1 MRVACQR
8 VKKAGEHG
16 AQRVLIGCM
25 EAAIRPATREDLPG
39 IVAIYNEAVQD
50 TTGTYDAEPHTLEQ
64 RTAWFEHF
72 EAKEYP
78 ILVEDRVRGWGS
90 LSPFVE
96 RAGFRHTAICSVYVA
111 ESARGQGLGTALLE
125 ALLAEAPR
133 RELHTVLAAVDA
145 ANVPS
150 LRLHEKLGFN
160 PVGTFQ
166 EIGRKADRWHDVVY
180 LQRML

>member
-1 MRVACQR
+1 
-8 VKKAGEHG
+8 
-16 AQRVLIGCM
+16 M
-25 EAAIRPATREDLPG
+25 EAAIRPATREDLPS

-64 RTAWFEHF
+64 RTVWFEHY

-78 ILVEDRVRGWGS
+78 ILVEDMVRGWGS

-96 RAGFRHTAICSVYVA
+96 RPGFRHTAICSVYIA
-111 ESARGQGLGTALLE
+111 ETARGHGLGTALLE
-125 ALLAEAPR
+125 ALLAEAPKR
-133 RELHTVLAAVDA
+133 DLHTVLAAVDA
-145 ANVPS
+145 ANEPS

-160 PVGTFQ
+160 PVGTFH

>member
-1 MRVACQR
+1 MFCFDAWR
-8 VKKAGEHG
+8 
-16 AQRVLIGCM
+16 
-25 EAAIRPATREDLPG
+25 RPFGLRRAKISPG

-64 RTAWFEHF
+64 RTVWFEHY

-78 ILVEDRVRGWGS
+78 ILVEDTVRGWGS

-111 ESARGQGLGTALLE
+111 ETARGHGLGTALLE

-133 RELHTVLAAVDA
+133 RELHTVLAAVDY
-145 ANVPS
+145 ANAPS

-160 PVGTFQ
+160 PVGTFL